1 MGIIEIG
8 GIASGFVAV
17 ITLISKIIKLITT
30 IQSLIH
36 RLDQLQI
43 DMNTTKELWG
53 EATENI
59 VTLDQRL
66 RLIEYE
72 LAIV

>member
-59 VTLDQRL
+59 VTLDQLL